1 MTNPN
6 CDTRLRKEA
15 PVDNGSRNRTK
26 GFTLIELMVVIGIVA
41 IVSAASIPMGISFVR
56 NYRVTG
62 AVQNVAAQMQMSR
75 GQAVKRNTNRGILLN
90 FNYPQPGM
98 YQFTS
103 LDPSPVTNGWDG
115 VVYPIFAP
123 RVFNETLVNYGA
135 VPTPPNNTNDPDRP
149 NGILSPHGVP
159 NPLPINF
166 RFDPGVFNA
175 LLFRADGSVRAVNA
189 ANNPNA
195 PAITLLGVDNFQ
207 VVLRDNTTQIVKT
220 LTISKNGRVLTEK

>member
-15 PVDNGSRNRTK
+15 PVDHGSLNRTK
-26 GFTLIELMVVIGIVA
+26 GFTLIEILVVIAIIA
-41 IVSAASIPMGISFVR
+41 IVSAASIPMGMNFVK
-56 NYRVTG
+56 NYKVTG

-103 LDPSPVTNGWDG
+103 LDPSPVTNDWDG
-115 VVYPIFAP
+115 AFYPIFAP

-135 VPTPPNNTNDPDRP
+135 VPTPPNNVADPDRP

-159 NPLPINF
+159 NPLPTDLQ
-166 RFDPGVFNA
+166 FDPGAFNA

-189 ANNPNA
+189 AGNPNA
-195 PAITLLGVDNFQ
+195 AAVSVLGVDNFQ
-207 VVLRDNTTQIVKT
+207 VVLRDRTTNIVKT